1 MDFLKSTA
9 KREILFSVL
18 YLLLGIYFV
27 MFPGV
32 AFMTLGRVFSI
43 VLLIAGIASICAYFS
58 EKNFAGIQKN
68 GLAYG
73 LILSVLAVYFLI
85 RPSFIST
92 LVGFIIGFMI
102 IIAGITQ
109 LQNAV
114 DLIHFKE
121 KNWPFMLVSAGILII
136 LGIVALVNPFQ
147 TDRTLI
153 FATGVFIIISAI
165 VKLISMIMLLSGAK
179 SVKKAGDGVVD
190 AEEVVVTDASDDSES
205 AKEEDREEEKSED
218 KNEEKKDEEP
228 VFNED
233 I

>member
-1 MDFLKSTA
+1 
-9 KREILFSVL
+9 
-18 YLLLGIYFV
+18 

-32 AFMTLGRVFSI
+32 AFVTLGRVFSI
-43 VLLIAGIASICAYFS
+43 VLLVAGITSICAYFS

-102 IIAGITQ
+102 IVAGITQ

-136 LGIVALVNPFQ
+136 LGIIALVNPFQ

-153 FATGVFIIISAI
+153 FAAGVFIIISAI

-179 SVKKAGDGVVD
+179 SVKKAGEEVVD
-190 AEEVVVTDASDDSES
+190 AEEVVVTDVKDDSES
-205 AKEEDREEEKSED
+205 VKEEEKEEKSED
-218 KNEEKKDEEP
+218 KKDEEP

>member
-32 AFMTLGRVFSI
+32 AFVTLGRVFSI
-43 VLLIAGIASICAYFS
+43 VLLMVGIFGICAYFS
-58 EKNFAGIQKN
+58 EKNFEGIQKN

-102 IIAGITQ
+102 IVAGITQ

-136 LGIVALVNPFQ
+136 LGIIALVNPFQ

-179 SVKKAGDGVVD
+179 SVKKAGEEVVD
-190 AEEVVVTDASDDSES
+190 AEEVVVTDVKDDSES
-205 AKEEDREEEKSED
+205 VKEEEKEEEKSED
-218 KNEEKKDEEP
+218 KKDEEP

>member
-9 KREILFSVL
+9 KREILFSIL

-32 AFMTLGRVFSI
+32 AFLTLGRVFSI
-43 VLLIAGIASICAYFS
+43 ILLIAGIIAICAYFS

-68 GLAYG
+68 GLTYG

-102 IIAGITQ
+102 IVAGITQ
-109 LQNAV
+109 LQNAI
-114 DLIHFKE
+114 DLLHFKE

-136 LGIVALVNPFQ
+136 LGIIALVDPFQ

-153 FATGVFIIISAI
+153 LAAGIFIIVSAI
-165 VKLISMIMLLSGAK
+165 IKIISMVMLFSGAR
-179 SVKKAGDGVVD
+179 SVKRAGDDIVD
-190 AEEVVVTDASDDSES
+190 AEEVVVTEDADNGEDT
-205 AKEEDREEEKSED
+205 KEETKPED
-218 KNEEKKDEEP
+218 SSDGKKDEEP
-228 VFNED
+228 VFNEN

>member
-32 AFMTLGRVFSI
+32 AFVTLGRVFSI
-43 VLLIAGIASICAYFS
+43 ILLMVGIFSICAYFS
-58 EKNFAGIQKN
+58 DKNFEGIQKN

-85 RPSFIST
+85 KPSFIAT

-102 IIAGITQ
+102 IVAGVTQ
-109 LQNAV
+109 LQNAI
-114 DLIHFKE
+114 DLLHFKE
-121 KNWPFMLVSAGILII
+121 KNWLFMLISAGRLII
-136 LGIVALVNPFQ
+136 LGLVSLINPFG
-147 TDRTLI
+147 TDRSLI
-153 FATGVFIIISAI
+153 FATGVFIIISAV
-165 VKLISMIMLLSGAK
+165 VKIISMIMLLSGAR
-179 SVKKAGDGVVD
+179 SVKKAGEDVVD
-190 AEEVVVTDASDDSES
+190 AGEVIVTDAADESDSSKEES
-205 AKEEDREEEKSED
+205 KEEDKKD
-218 KNEEKKDEEP
+218 DDKKDEEP

>member
-32 AFMTLGRVFSI
+32 AFVTLGRVFSI
-43 VLLIAGIASICAYFS
+43 VLLVAGITSICAYFS

-102 IIAGITQ
+102 IVAGITQ

-136 LGIVALVNPFQ
+136 LGIIALVNPFQ

-153 FATGVFIIISAI
+153 FAAGVFIIISAI

-179 SVKKAGDGVVD
+179 SVKKAGEEVVD
-190 AEEVVVTDASDDSES
+190 AEEVVVTDVKDDSES
-205 AKEEDREEEKSED
+205 VKEEEKEEKSED
-218 KNEEKKDEEP
+218 KKDEEP